1 MLQFLGEARRGQKML
16 YVGLYLHIKIPSNLD
31 PLVTFFTLLKIKY
44 IITTKQK
51 KGPRSYF
58 RSMRRYIRV
67 TRFKGTQLSQNEAH
81 YTTRHLCFLSRSAN
95 LPEFFPSEPNSLM
108 KTVKINIYSLI
119 LSATLR

>member
-51 KGPRSYF
+51 KIQDPIS
-58 RSMRRYIRV
+58 
-67 TRFKGTQLSQNEAH
+67 EA
-81 YTTRHLCFLSRSAN
+81 C
-95 LPEFFPSEPNSLM
+95 ED
-108 KTVKINIYSLI
+108 
-119 LSATLR
+119 TLG

>member
-51 KGPRSYF
+51 KRSKILF
-58 RSMRRYIRV
+58 Q
-67 TRFKGTQLSQNEAH
+67 KH
-81 YTTRHLCFLSRSAN
+81 
-95 LPEFFPSEPNSLM
+95 
-108 KTVKINIYSLI
+108 VKIH
-119 LSATLR
+119 